1 MILSLDLQALPLFLQ
16 PMVGLASLP
25 GCPTG
30 PRSDLLPPREAQPSF
45 LLGFFLLESF
55 MTPHPHFA
63 LLHRIILFSLTVSLC
78 SLPVPC
84 QTPRGLFS
92 PFPRIPSIHFFS
104 LCISLGNVDPSEGQ
118 SPYETLGPEAM
129 EGKLFLE
136 EPLSAA
142 CPAQRDSLGN
152 GDGKSVSTEH
162 AQDTPPSHETAY
174 T

>member
-1 MILSLDLQALPLFLQ
+1 MILSLDLLALPLFLQ

-45 LLGFFLLESF
+45 LLGFFLLEAF

-78 SLPVPC
+78 SLPVLC
-84 QTPRGLFS
+84 QTPTGLFS

-118 SPYETLGPEAM
+118 SPYETLGPEAIGRKAFLGRASLSSM
-129 EGKLFLE
+129 PCTEGLVRKW
-136 EPLSAA
+136 
-142 CPAQRDSLGN
+142 GW
-152 GDGKSVSTEH
+152 
-162 AQDTPPSHETAY
+162 
-174 T
+174 